1 MEVAE
6 ITAKIDRRSNTDFEH
21 YLDRVTIRSVD
32 EIHGAAEVLREFAGD
47 HGLRA
52 ALCADVADKNAM
64 VDADN
69 LVLAESVFGWCGKGD
84 QWWSRSYLGLESP
97 LARACRYEGEPF
109 WINRSGVH
117 GLFANPYLDTID
129 LSAFFAMN
137 AISQSAIIVPVHL
150 PFAQV
155 SANSFHPFDRQ
166 LDDLSET
173 FAQIGGMLGAI
184 TRRFVAS
191 YVSASRGRRRIPA
204 GCELSKREVE
214 CLRWAAIGKTDAEI
228 GIILNLSHA
237 AVRYHVKRAGMKLNS
252 VNRVQTIFKAGQLG
266 FLGANS

>member
-1 MEVAE
+1 M
-6 ITAKIDRRSNTDFEH
+6 
-21 YLDRVTIRSVD
+21 
-32 EIHGAAEVLREFAGD
+32 LRGFAGD

-52 ALCADVADKNAM
+52 ALCADVANKEAM
-64 VDADN
+64 VDADGE
-69 LVLAESVFGWCGKGD
+69 VLAESVFGWCGED
-84 QWWSRSYLGLESP
+84 ERWWSKRYLGLESP

-109 WINRSGVH
+109 WINPSGFH
-117 GLFANPYLDTID
+117 GPFANPYFDAID
-129 LSAFFAMN
+129 ISAYFAMSTV
-137 AISQSAIIVPVHL
+137 SQSAIIVPVHL
-150 PFAQV
+150 PFAQI
-155 SANSFHPFDRQ
+155 SANSFHSFDRQ

-184 TRRFVAS
+184 TRRFVAG
-191 YVSASRGRRRIPA
+191 YVSASRGKRRIPG

-214 CLRWAAIGKTDAEI
+214 CLRWAAIGKTDGEI

-237 AVRYHVKRAGMKLNS
+237 AVRYHVQRAGMKLNS